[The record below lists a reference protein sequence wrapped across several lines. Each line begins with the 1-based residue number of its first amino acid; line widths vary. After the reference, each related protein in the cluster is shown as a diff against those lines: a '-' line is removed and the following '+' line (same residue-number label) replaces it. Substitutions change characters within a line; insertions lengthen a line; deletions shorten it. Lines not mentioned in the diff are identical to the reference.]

1 MTPAYN
7 FQWSILADNWRLL
20 VGSAWIDV
28 WVSFL
33 GFVLACILGLAV
45 TLVRQADRAALTP
58 LTFVYVQVARAIPPY
73 VMLLWV
79 HFGLATLL
87 GLKLTPVQS
96 VLTVLAFTGSGYAAE
111 VFRAGILAV
120 DRGQIEAAHS
130 IGLTRFDVYR
140 EVILPQA
147 LRTVVPPLGNIAVSS
162 LKTATLM
169 SVIAVPDMLYH
180 AQALSLEYFVPFEA
194 FTLVLLIFV
203 ALVFAV
209 SLFTV
214 AIERALAH
222 P

>member
-1 MTPAYN
+1 MTVGYN
-7 FQWSILADNWRLL
+7 FQWSIIIDNWRLL
-20 VGSAWIDV
+20 VGGVWIDI

-33 GFVLACILGLAV
+33 GFFLACILGLAT
-45 TLVRQADRAALTP
+45 TLIRLTGQVALVP
-58 LTFVYVQVARAIPPY
+58 LTFVYVQVARGIPPY

-87 GLKLTPVQS
+87 GLKLTSVQS
-96 VLTVLAFTGSGYAAE
+96 ILTVLAFTGGGYAAE
-111 VFRAGILAV
+111 VFRAGILAI
-120 DRGQIEAAHS
+120 DRGQIEAASS
-130 IGLTRFDVYR
+130 IGLNKFDVYR
-140 EVILPQA
+140 DVILPQA

-203 ALVFAV
+203 GLVLAV
-209 SLFTV
+209 SLFTI
-214 AIERALAH
+214 AIERALAY